1 MAKQAAIHVSRR
13 ERQILD
19 ILYRRGRAAAA
30 QVLADLPDPP
40 GYSAVR
46 ALLRVLE
53 TKGHV
58 RHKAEGGRYVYEP
71 TRPRPQAARSALRRV
86 LDTFFDGSAGK
97 AAAALLEISDARLSA
112 DEADRLTR
120 LIDQT
125 RKEGR

>member
-1 MAKQAAIHVSRR
+1 MPKQAAIHVSRR

-120 LIDQT
+120 LIDQA